1 MEDGIKSVDP
11 AAKMVVS
18 NAGWMHYAYFEVLA
32 RQGVKIDVIGYHW
45 YESAG
50 DLKDVLDILRTEYAG
65 KPVWFTEVNRRYS
78 GAGPAMGLKPG
89 ALKKYIRTIR
99 NRGTNVRGFF
109 VYELFDQPTA
119 TEGERGYGMIAWV
132 KPYLTFV
139 YKPFALEL
147 RSLIATFALPP
158 ASLRAR

>member
-65 KPVWFTEVNRRYS
+65 KPVWFTEVNRPLFR
-78 GAGPAMGLKPG
+78 
-89 ALKKYIRTIR
+89 
-99 NRGTNVRGFF
+99 
-109 VYELFDQPTA
+109 ELDPLW
-119 TEGERGYGMIAWV
+119 G
-132 KPYLTFV
+132 
-139 YKPFALEL
+139 
-147 RSLIATFALPP
+147 
-158 ASLRAR
+158 